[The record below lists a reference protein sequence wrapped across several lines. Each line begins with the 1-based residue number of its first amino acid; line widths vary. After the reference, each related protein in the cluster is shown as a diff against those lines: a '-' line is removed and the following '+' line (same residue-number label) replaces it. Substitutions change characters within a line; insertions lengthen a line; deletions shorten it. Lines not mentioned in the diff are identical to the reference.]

1 MKPKQIFDVSRFLAG
16 KSVLFCEKYH
26 RAMEHE
32 LGVVALLHADSMENE
47 INQELRRNPK
57 VTIGCTAAVPKLF
70 VFVHPSLCY
79 LLT

>member
-16 KSVLFCEKYH
+16 KSVLFCEKYPH
-26 RAMEHE
+26 AMEHE
-32 LGVVALLHADSMENE
+32 LGVVALLHADGMENE

-57 VTIGCTAAVPKLF
+57 VTRLYTAAVLKHFCLCAP
-70 VFVHPSLCY
+70 CY